1 MYNPQYE
8 ESEMKSIIGY
18 LIWCLIAFNVYVYL
32 IWPEFVIEALWK
44 WDVFMVMIFAPL
56 IWINAP
62 YKDK

>member
-1 MYNPQYE
+1 
-8 ESEMKSIIGY
+8 MKSIIGY

-44 WDVFMVMIFAPL
+44 WDVFMVMIFVPL